1 MLDIIK
7 ELLYQTQKP
16 FHHLYKEVCTGDQMQ
31 EGAFWNLIAKYSNQ
45 SLPRNSCKQI
55 FSDACNHFQQPYH
68 VQMGGKIYL
77 TFQEFEQYFQIGV
90 KDPDMFKNEARIKL
104 VIKEWM
110 AQRRYSSEQAFERLV
125 RSAGL
130 EPHSKLKRYDFQKAI
145 VANGLQLMQPE
156 IDFLFDVLTGFR
168 NLKTTMLGQS
178 QWLDHILDETGSSLQ
193 VLRQLV
199 LKYGLN
205 KDNILHRLEVK
216 LWDPPLSKA
225 QFDTVLR
232 RLDPNIGQSLLDN
245 FFEQLKTRKEG
256 VVEIPALVNNL
267 SGSEQETIGH

>member
-1 MLDIIK
+1 
-7 ELLYQTQKP
+7 
-16 FHHLYKEVCTGDQMQ
+16 
-31 EGAFWNLIAKYSNQ
+31 
-45 SLPRNSCKQI
+45 
-55 FSDACNHFQQPYH
+55 
-68 VQMGGKIYL
+68 
-77 TFQEFEQYFQIGV
+77 
-90 KDPDMFKNEARIKL
+90 
-104 VIKEWM
+104 
-110 AQRRYSSEQAFERLV
+110 
-125 RSAGL
+125 
-130 EPHSKLKRYDFQKAI
+130 
-145 VANGLQLMQPE
+145 MQPE

-216 LWDPPLSKA
+216 LWDPPLSKE

-245 FFEQLKTRKEG
+245 FFE
-256 VVEIPALVNNL
+256 
-267 SGSEQETIGH
+267 